1 MKALFKL
8 KRRLADYL
16 LEMTDWIKGK
26 RRECP
31 LALENTQ
38 KDFQASNLKI
48 MIKIKDSQA
57 PPTGSVTSLV
67 LSNVQ
72 PSPGNFPG
80 SSVHPVTQGDGE
92 RPCKNS
98 RSRRVSLVSPAAHN
112 VEAQVSS
119 EGCPAFGFNHKDSSV
134 VNSGYQLETRIDK
147 STNKYK
153 RPAHNTL
160 RLGLSESE
168 EFGAVE
174 NKLMEKGMNNSEF
187 SLSAKKDGHSNLEIR
202 KNRIRTDK
210 FGDCVPRKGR
220 TKPGPPSGRVKSEN
234 LPILKPAENMR
245 PADKSKMEYGCPP
258 SKKQKDCK
266 VSTHAGQMH
275 NNGPSDSSGSIL
287 HESGNSVDPA
297 CSGPFWGKVESSFA
311 TISEENVPFLKQ
323 QMTLAEELDKTLSQ
337 MISVDHI
344 MDDIM
349 NNEATHCSEGRQRS
363 CYGGKGAKTNTLTGK
378 YNGERLDNAT
388 PLYKLLCSAI
398 ISEDGSE
405 ELSPL
410 NEALTICQKCSS
422 DDSPCDSCNQL
433 DFEVE
438 SQIILQIQNG
448 PLGKL
453 SCNKSIAFNPFNE
466 TCSNDLDQWK
476 PAELSGG
483 GRGFPTD
490 DEYQRM
496 SLDDKVLLELHSIG
510 LYPEILPDLA
520 EEDEAKNQNIV
531 VPEEK
536 LCQQI
541 RRKKN
546 FDTTDRSIE
555 KGRDPEREKIVQ
567 VVFDQLIEMA
577 YRKISACLE
586 SENSKG
592 DGGIKVSKQVAL
604 GFVKRALG
612 SCKIDEETGNS
623 CFSEPDLRHI
633 ILSTHSCESFEKS
646 DACINIASGLAIA
659 NNKSSDLKE
668 ASTAVAVSGAPEKCD
683 SHIDDVGTGVGGSF
697 TKAMNLNGLVNF
709 RVKGKRSRRD
719 RNGSKDEH
727 KTDGDN
733 NDTSKGKQS
742 AESENLQPPESLS
755 GDLDFSQ
762 GIDTWL
768 DDVGNLPDNDLV
780 GLSIPMDDL
789 SEIM

>member
-1 MKALFKL
+1 MLQESTVNLEPLGSK
-8 KRRLADYL
+8 KRKRTSSSCDGGGGVKRAVRCTTKTTSSLTDEQQKSRSATAIRPKRGEKRDESSLQTQEKTCRLLAGDDGL
-16 LEMTDWIKGK
+16 DK
-26 RRECP
+26 RKKKRMSTS
-31 LALENTQ
+31 AVRKRENTQ

-80 SSVHPVTQGDGE
+80 SSVHPVTQGMVRGHA
-92 RPCKNS
+92 KT
-98 RSRRVSLVSPAAHN
+98 H
-112 VEAQVSS
+112 AQ
-119 EGCPAFGFNHKDSSV
+119 ED
-134 VNSGYQLETRIDK
+134 GYQLETRIDK
-147 STNKYK
+147 STKKYK

-210 FGDCVPRKGR
+210 FGDYVPRKGR
-220 TKPGPPSGRVKSEN
+220 TKPGPPSGMVKSEN

-258 SKKQKDCK
+258 SKKQKDCN

-363 CYGGKGAKTNTLTGK
+363 CYGGKGAKTNALTGK

-388 PLYKLLCSAI
+388 PYT
-398 ISEDGSE
+398 
-405 ELSPL
+405 
-410 NEALTICQKCSS
+410 NY
-422 DDSPCDSCNQL
+422 
-433 DFEVE
+433 F
-438 SQIILQIQNG
+438 IILQIQNG

-592 DGGIKVSKQVAL
+592 DGIKVSKQVAL

-646 DACINIASGLAIA
+646 DACINIVSGLAIA

-683 SHIDDVGTGVGGSF
+683 SHIDDVVTGVGGSF

-733 NDTSKGKQS
+733 NDTSKRKQS